1 MFNTKTGALA
11 IGAVA
16 ILVALTACAGVRG
29 AEFEPG
35 SLPQSQH
42 ELQQSARQES
52 TTMRAELHAHDAAT
66 SVQSIATLEGVRAAK
81 QAEAR
86 ADVGPSPAEAQ
97 GDRLAKYAA
106 ALGAT
111 DAQRRHLDLEH
122 GASSERLR

>member
-1 MFNTKTGALA
+1 MYTTKTGAVA

-16 ILVALTACAGVRG
+16 LLVALTACAGVRG
-29 AEFEPG
+29 DVEPG
-35 SLPQSQH
+35 SVPQSQH

-52 TTMRAELHAHDAAT
+52 AAMRAEIHANDAVT
-66 SVQSIATLEGVRAAK
+66 SVQSVATLEGIRTAK
-81 QAEAR
+81 QSEAR

-106 ALGAT
+106 ALGAG